1 MNLIKKRDE
10 HYMKLA
16 LMEAKKA
23 YEEEEIPIG
32 AIIVHKNKIIDEDVF
47 GCDSFPVIFIVNV
60 AFEKYGVY

>member
-10 HYMKLA
+10 RYMKLA

-32 AIIVHKNKIIDEDVF
+32 AIIIHKDNV
-47 GCDSFPVIFIVNV
+47 DSS
-60 AFEKYGVY
+60 

>member
-16 LMEAKKA
+16 LREAKKA

-32 AIIVHKNKIIDEDVF
+32 AIIVHKNKIISKGYNQSQRLND
-47 GCDSFPVIFIVNV
+47 
-60 AFEKYGVY
+60 AFNEL